1 MLPSKL
7 VDVLVG
13 TLPGLQTAVVGLGGL
28 VVSQAGDAMVGLD
41 LFVHGLL
48 KSKDAFACDF
58 IHTRQNVRGQ

>member
-41 LFVHGLL
+41 LFVHRLL
-48 KSKDAFACDF
+48 KSKDRCWA
-58 IHTRQNVRGQ
+58 